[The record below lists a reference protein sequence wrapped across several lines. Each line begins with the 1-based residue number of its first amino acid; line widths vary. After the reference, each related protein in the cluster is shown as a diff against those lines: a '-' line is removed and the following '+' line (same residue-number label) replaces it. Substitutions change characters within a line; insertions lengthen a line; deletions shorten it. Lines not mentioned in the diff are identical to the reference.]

1 MEYRTKPHRLI
12 GTTIMLVSVVLLLSV
27 LPITDTTRAESFD
40 VYGWVYD
47 SANGNEI
54 ENVKVTLFDPDT
66 GEMLIDITNNHGEF
80 RRTVS
85 AGHYMIQYSH
95 PRYVTSAEPLQMG
108 EEVMNLGNIFLTKIA
123 GQDATL
129 TGHVEDSTGKDG
141 KYAYVYLVDTNGAND
156 GLDLFGQPQGN
167 TIITQAD
174 KDGKYTFDNVYE
186 GTFDLNARI
195 GSSRYYFGNGTTI
208 TLTLGANVA
217 PDIVYDDWSQGREK
231 YVKVF
236 NSKML
241 LVNNAEIIFYDP
253 ITNMWNST
261 TSNPSDVLILDGTYD
276 LIVRADGY
284 QTNIQQYTVKN
295 DTHVDVYLE
304 DQMSSMTVTDITVNT
319 WSDLDYHSV
328 MTNQFDHGP
337 RFRSVEHGMFMTG
350 IIRYDIERF
359 FGNGDGTLSVT
370 EANQYETFLEST
382 IGPDGETTRNAFI
395 IGSDDL
401 TFSNFMVTFDEGSSD
416 VRSMDTVQFDYT
428 YDLGA
433 TIGDRTVYEV
443 YYTLDIHIPE
453 NVVEHYENAT
463 FFLPAGNETVY
474 EKICGSCD
482 FVIEYAENDTTVVY
496 INGTGDA
503 VFHAR
508 QNTLP
513 TPMIAVSDDFMPGDD
528 TYLFRSDEYIEF
540 DGSGSSDESEHGK
553 ILSYDWTFEN
563 VTGGNTNDTVK
574 AVRMFDE
581 GTYTVTLKVTDNGGG
596 SAETSIYLIVDDT
609 LPDVDFSIEPA
620 LVDQG
625 TSENDN
631 TRVYLNITTLNDA
644 NGIYDLFGWDLG
656 NGIFTNITAFENRN
670 VTYFYNELNITKL
683 SGVNENEY
691 IFTVTLTVMDMAGNK
706 NSVTHDITVKSTRRP
721 TAILEISDDM
731 VPNDDLNVFRSGENI
746 TFNATLSSGMGA
758 ADIINYTWD
767 FDDGTPDSYD
777 TVVDH
782 SYDTPGVYNAVLT
795 VQDEYGATSTDN
807 VTVYIDDAAPTVIF
821 DITNRWMSDGFYFTD
836 LQNLTNGEE
845 DYLVNLSAVG
855 TVDNGDVGD
864 IRGLYEIAWAFEE
877 PDKPEYKPKVNH
889 NFSNSEHHYIFTF
902 INNSAM
908 NVTLEIDGVNFTHY
922 YYTVTLTAW
931 DLAGNNA
938 SFTRNIIVND
948 TEAPIA
954 KFTYADEVDQG
965 TNQELNGTTSKDNIG
980 VVSYDWS
987 IQVPNGTFDNRTGD
1001 MGGMV
1006 INYTFGDWGDYIVTL
1021 TVMDARGN
1029 NDTHE
1034 SIITVNKVPLGD
1046 LGVTDDGI
1054 FFSKEDIYEGDI
1066 IDILANIN
1074 NTGEKELFNTTVR
1087 FYWRANSN
1095 AQKELIGEYKLSE
1108 QIIVPNELR
1117 IANVTWEATKSGQ
1130 IVVEVFAG
1138 KDPQGN
1144 SQTESDYDNNE
1155 AFTNVRVQDEDNPPP
1170 WGLIIG
1176 VSLIIIIIAGAALIF
1191 LFKPEWM
1198 GIRPAKTI
1206 SKKSTG
1212 KSRKK

>member
-12 GTTIMLVSVVLLLSV
+12 STTIMLVSVVLLLSV
-27 LPITDTTRAESFD
+27 LPITDTTRAESFE
-40 VYGWVYD
+40 VYGWVVD
-47 SANGNEI
+47 SADDDAI
-54 ENVKVTLFDPDT
+54 QNVKVTLFDPDN
-66 GEMLIDITNNHGEF
+66 GEMRIDTTDEHGAF
-80 RRTVS
+80 SRFTT

-95 PRYVTSAEPLQMG
+95 PRYITHVAPLQMG
-108 EEVMNLGNIFLTKIA
+108 DEEKNLRTIRLTKIA

-156 GLDLFGQPQGN
+156 GLDFFGQPQGN
-167 TIITQAD
+167 TIMVMAD
-174 KDGKYTFDNVYE
+174 KDGDYSFTDAYE
-186 GTFDLNARI
+186 GTFDLYARI

-208 TLTLGANVA
+208 TLTPGANVA
-217 PDIVYDDWSQGREK
+217 PDIVYNDWRQGREIH
-231 YVKVF
+231 VKPF
-236 NSKML
+236 NSKGQK
-241 LVNNAEIIFYDP
+241 VTTAEIIFYDP

-261 TSNPSDVLILDGTYD
+261 TTSPGSVNVPDGNYD
-276 LIVRADGY
+276 LIVRASGY
-284 QTNIQQYTVKN
+284 QIFIQQYTVTKKTQLDIDLVN
-295 DTHVDVYLE
+295 G
-304 DQMSSMTVTDITVNT
+304 MSSMTATDITVNT

-337 RFRSVEHGMFMTG
+337 QFRSVEHGMFVTG
-350 IIRYDIERF
+350 IIRYDVERF
-359 FGNGDGTLSVT
+359 FGNGDGTLSGA
-370 EANQYETFLEST
+370 EADQYENFLEST
-382 IGPDGETTRNAFI
+382 IGPDGETTRNAFM

-401 TFSNFMVTFDEGSSD
+401 TFSNFIVTFDEGSSD
-416 VRSMDTVQFDYT
+416 VRSTDTVQFNYT

-433 TIGDRTVYEV
+433 TIGNRAVYEV
-443 YYTLDIHIPE
+443 YYTLDNHIPE

-463 FFLPAGNETVY
+463 FFLPTGYETVY

-540 DGSGSSDESEHGK
+540 DGSGSNDPSVHGK

-563 VTGGNTNDTVK
+563 VTGGNTNDTVVS
-574 AVRMFDE
+574 VRMFDQ
-581 GTYTVTLKVTDNGGG
+581 GTYTATLKVTDNGGG
-596 SAETSIYLIVDDT
+596 SSETSVYLIVDDT
-609 LPDVDFSIEPA
+609 LPDVDFTIEPA

-656 NGIFTNITAFENRN
+656 NGIFTNITTFENRN
-670 VTYFYNELNITKL
+670 VTYFYNELDITKL

-691 IFTVTLTVMDMAGNK
+691 TFTVTLIVMDRAGNK
-706 NSVTHDITVKSTRRP
+706 NNVTHDITVNGTRRP
-721 TAILEISDDM
+721 TAMFEISDDM

-746 TFNATLSSGMGA
+746 TFNATLSSGMEA

-782 SYDTPGVYNAVLT
+782 SYDSPGVYNAVLT

-807 VTVYIDDAAPTVIF
+807 VTIYIDDAAPTVVF

-836 LQNLTNGEE
+836 LRNLTNGEE
-845 DYLVNLSAVG
+845 DYLVNLSAAG
-855 TVDNGDVGD
+855 TVDNGDVGA

-877 PDKPEYKPKVNH
+877 PDKPEYKPKVDH

-965 TNQELNGTTSKDNIG
+965 TNSELNGTTSKDNIG
-980 VVSYDWS
+980 VVSHDWS
-987 IQVPNGTFDNRTGD
+987 IQMPNGTFDNRTGD

-1006 INYTFGDWGDYIVTL
+1006 INYTFEDYGNYIVTL

-1034 SIITVNKVPLGD
+1034 SIITVNKVPQAD
-1046 LGVTDDGI
+1046 LVVTDDDI
-1054 FFSKEDIYEGDI
+1054 TFSKVDIYKGDT
-1066 IDILANIN
+1066 IDIWVNITN
-1074 NTGEKELFNTTVR
+1074 SGEKELFNTTVR

-1095 AQKELIGEYKLSE
+1095 AQKELIGEYSFL
-1108 QIIVPNELR
+1108 QQLIVPSETR
-1117 IANVTWEATKSGQ
+1117 IANVTWKATRSGQ

-1144 SQTESDYDNNE
+1144 PQTESDYDNNE
-1155 AFTNVRVQDEDNPPP
+1155 AFTNVRVQDKDNPPP

-1198 GIRPAKTI
+1198 GIKPAKTI